1 MSTHQRQHPVSRK
14 AFLVGDNTVRTEMQP
29 ATAGLGS
36 ADEASSRSASPIS
49 HSTRGFCKTCDNIIG
64 DFYNS
69 WYRITGSYY
78 VPALLGS
85 YSVLLKSAGKLKAAS
100 KGTDLEGCTIQP
112 LVCPHPTCN
121 DVPLGFTVITAPAG
135 KNNFRGRDFFK
146 LSRIEL
152 RCARA
157 GTDQYIVVKP
167 REGAAPPDLLATE
180 DTPSPSSS
188 ISTPKASSTT
198 AMEVDSR
205 PSSFSHVGYPHG
217 LRGQAHNHH
226 RPQPAMH
233 QIDVSRHLVTASPMP
248 MHSPI
253 PSPVQSIIQK
263 TASNPVSPPTSAR
276 DSSTE
281 DRMPNQESSRE
292 SATNAAGGG
301 QQAPPSG
308 ALQVQSLRKTSHT
321 NGHTYPR
328 SPHEIGI
335 EAIERLQTQ
344 ISQNSG
350 ALSAHTRD
358 IRRGEEFTQQLEATL
373 RQEFQTQ
380 LFRQNADIQ
389 RLEESQQRLHHD
401 VQGMRHTMEA
411 VRHEL
416 QAMRVDKQSRAGA
429 VLDRSFRGQEGAVE
443 LMAKQIA
450 ELSHK
455 TSDIDHLKVHIEIMK
470 GKIHRLEQA
479 AAHAASRSPLQPY
492 HALKAPVSQPLQPPH
507 IAAPPHRA
515 PPAAPP
521 NEKTLQPTP
530 EVQHRR
536 PSFPV
541 PSSVPATASIA
552 ATVPA
557 PTPTT
562 SWEVVNNAGTK
573 RSYQSGV
580 ESPREATINIP
591 SSPKRQ
597 KLDSTTTQAPT
608 PTVQPQTSAPEPSLA
623 SQTQQSI
630 YAPYATQDAPSDQS
644 WQPESQRMIEH
655 RPRGRGRGGG
665 IGGRGGRVRRSMPG
679 HLHDTIEW
687 EKDDWHGDSHV
698 SPDSFYDSVSRGER
712 GGIARRGSG
721 GGGARGGYAGS
732 ERANSLGLQG
742 VSTGMHFGFGSSQD
756 SLYGSGKKTRTK
768 PVRNADGVLIRKD
781 GRPDMRSQSSAANL
795 RKVHQRKEGDA
806 SHSPTAF
813 TSVNGQSVISINIPD
828 SPSPSGYPADPTASD
843 KHNAI
848 MGKMFPA
855 GLDASR
861 KQHDYS
867 RQAFEDD
874 DQTIHVRRESHGVTT
889 RSAHLRIKSEQVES
903 PSEQDADMSGTEEQG
918 EIEHDQSPERRSSQ
932 CGGVELAE
940 DGPDDD
946 SAEQLQAEAEE
957 ERDESHTGAISQT
970 VAETQVP
977 DSSDP
982 ATTTAGAGEEPTPIE
997 VFD

>member
-1 MSTHQRQHPVSRK
+1 MSTHQRQHPVSGK
-14 AFLVGDNTVRTEMQP
+14 VDLVRDNTVMAEMQQ
-29 ATAGLGS
+29 AMAAMGS
-36 ADEASSRSASPIS
+36 AEEASFRPASPIS
-49 HSTRGFCKTCDNIIG
+49 HSTRGFCKTCDNIVG

-69 WYRITGSYY
+69 WHRITGSYY

-85 YSVLLKSAGKLKAAS
+85 YSISLKSTGKQKAAS

-112 LVCPHPTCN
+112 LVCPHPSCN
-121 DVPLGFTVITAPAG
+121 NIPLGFTVVTAPAVKG
-135 KNNFRGRDFFK
+135 NFRGRDFFK

-157 GTDQYIVVKP
+157 GTDQYIVIEP
-167 REGAAPPDLLATE
+167 REDAAPELLAIE

-188 ISTPKASSTT
+188 TSTPKASSTE

-205 PSSFSHVGYPHG
+205 PPSFSQRVGYPHG
-217 LRGQAHNHH
+217 LRGQPHHH
-226 RPQPAMH
+226 RPQALH
-233 QIDVSRHLVTASPMP
+233 QLDVSRHLVAAPPLS

-253 PSPVQSIIQK
+253 PSPVQTMIQK
-263 TASNPVSPPTSAR
+263 TTNNPVSPPSAAG
-276 DSSTE
+276 DSANG
-281 DRMPNQESSRE
+281 DRISNRESSRE
-292 SATNAAGGG
+292 SATN
-301 QQAPPSG
+301 PPSG
-308 ALQVQSLRKTSHT
+308 AVQVQSPRKTSHT
-321 NGHTYPR
+321 NGYTYPR
-328 SPHEIGI
+328 SPREIGI

-411 VRHEL
+411 IRHEL
-416 QAMRVDKQSRAGA
+416 QAIRVDKQSRAGTT
-429 VLDRSFRGQEGAVE
+429 LDRSFRGQEGAIEV
-443 LMAKQIA
+443 MAKQIA

-455 TSDIDHLKVHIEIMK
+455 TSDMDHLKVHIEIMK

-479 AAHAASRSPLQPY
+479 AAHAASRPPLQPY
-492 HALKAPVSQPLQPPH
+492 HAIKAPVSQPLQLPH
-507 IAAPPHRA
+507 MAAPPHRA
-515 PPAAPP
+515 PPAAPHS
-521 NEKTLQPTP
+521 EKALQPTT

-541 PSSVPATASIA
+541 PSSVPAAASVAVTA
-552 ATVPA
+552 PP

-562 SWEVVNNAGTK
+562 SWEAVNAGTK
-573 RSYQSGV
+573 RPYQNGV

-608 PTVQPQTSAPEPSLA
+608 PTTQTQTDSPEPTLA

-630 YAPYATQDAPSDQS
+630 YAPCATQDMPSDQS
-644 WQPESQRMIEH
+644 WQPESQHMIEH
-655 RPRGRGRGGG
+655 RPRGSRRGGG
-665 IGGRGGRVRRSMPG
+665 PGSRGGRVRRSMPG
-679 HLHDTIEW
+679 HLHDTPEW
-687 EKDDWHGDSHV
+687 DKDDWHADSQT
-698 SPDSFYDSVSRGER
+698 SPDNFHDSVSRGGR

-732 ERANSLGLQG
+732 ERATSLGLQG
-742 VSTGMHFGFGSSQD
+742 VSTGMHFGFGLSQD

-768 PVRNADGVLIRKD
+768 PIRNADGVLIRKD

-806 SHSPTAF
+806 SHSPTSF
-813 TSVNGQSVISINIPD
+813 TPTNARSVDTPD
-828 SPSPSGYPADPTASD
+828 SPSPSGYSVDLAASD

-861 KQHDYS
+861 KQHDYT
-867 RQAFEDD
+867 RQAFDD
-874 DQTIHVRRESHGVTT
+874 DGNHTIHVRRQSRGVTT
-889 RSAHLRIKSEQVES
+889 RSSASQIKTEQVES
-903 PSEQDADMSGTEEQG
+903 PPMQDADMSGAEEQT
-918 EIEHDQSPERRSSQ
+918 EIEHDDTSERRSSQ
-932 CGGVELAE
+932 CGGEEVAE
-940 DGPDDD
+940 EGPDDD

-957 ERDESHTGAISQT
+957 ERDESHTEAVSET
-970 VAETQVP
+970 VAEKQVP
-977 DSSDP
+977 DRP
-982 ATTTAGAGEEPTPIE
+982 ASASTAAEAGDPTPIE
-997 VFD
+997 ISD